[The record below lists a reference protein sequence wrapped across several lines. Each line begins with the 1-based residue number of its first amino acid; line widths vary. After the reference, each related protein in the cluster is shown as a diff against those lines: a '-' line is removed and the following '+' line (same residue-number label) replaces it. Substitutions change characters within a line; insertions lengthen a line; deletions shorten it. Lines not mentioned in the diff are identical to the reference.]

1 MPGRGCSKDRHRRA
15 ERTVLK
21 NCRKITETLGQ
32 DRDMSSEE
40 KRKKNWDGESALST
54 RRNGQCC
61 GKTFSNGGSFRYHIE
76 KDHLKSP
83 RFHLGE

>member
-32 DRDMSSEE
+32 ERDMSSEE
-40 KRKKNWDGESALST
+40 KRKKNWNGESALST
-54 RRNGQCC
+54 RRNGQEPL
-61 GKTFSNGGSFRYHIE
+61 RVVE
-76 KDHLKSP
+76 KPFPAVGRLDTT
-83 RFHLGE
+83 

>member
-40 KRKKNWDGESALST
+40 KRKKNWDVESALST
-54 RRNGQCC
+54 RRNA
-61 GKTFSNGGSFRYHIE
+61 SVAE
-76 KDHLKSP
+76 KPFPTVGRLDTT
-83 RFHLGE
+83 